1 MPLSNDLGNFSS
13 QIIPK
18 KYAYTQNFRTDN
30 NAICVGWKQ
39 FIKSFHNQF
48 VFRHFLMGLPEFKFL
63 NLLTSKILSKN
74 FLPKKNFNFRS
85 KIYFLSNQMINQI
98 KISPEVFRLDDS
110 TLMSFSLSRGR
121 DFWFVLFSYCLSYIA
136 HFTIHAQSD
145 TVTRE
150 VKNREII

>member
-18 KYAYTQNFRTDN
+18 NTPTHKTFRRIITQFAWVGN
-30 NAICVGWKQ
+30 NSSKV
-39 FIKSFHNQF
+39 FIINLSFVMF
-48 VFRHFLMGLPEFKFL
+48 YEMGPPEFEFL
-63 NLLTSKILSKN
+63 NLITSKILSKN
-74 FLPKKNFNFRS
+74 FLPKKILISAVKF
-85 KIYFLSNQMINQI
+85 IFLISQI
-98 KISPEVFRLDDS
+98 KISPEVFRLDDT